1 MRLRSRSFLRGTTV
15 ALALTLAATI
25 SLAGQAQAPAKP
37 ATAKA
42 APASAAAGKAY
53 KAPRTPDGQPDLQGF
68 WTNSTYVPLER
79 PNGVTKEIYTPDE
92 AEAAIKAAAAPRSGA
107 DRAGDDRRRA
117 LRLQPVRTG
126 SKPVHVREEP
136 ADVAD
141 RGSAG
146 RQDSAGHRRRA
157 EARAGSRRRA
167 EGGGRSVRRGGEHAD
182 RFALHHHGRSR
193 PPAAERRLQR
203 ELPDRPGRRAT

>member
-1 MRLRSRSFLRGTTV
+1 MRLRSRSFLRGITV

-37 ATAKA
+37 TTAKA
-42 APASAAAGKAY
+42 APSKRRCREG
-53 KAPRTPDGQPDLQGF
+53 LQGAAHAR
-68 WTNSTYVPLER
+68 R
-79 PNGVTKEIYTPDE
+79 PAGPAGVLDQLDIRAARA
-92 AEAAIKAAAAPRSGA
+92 AEWCDQRDIHAGRSRSGDQGRRGTRSGA

-136 ADVAD
+136 ADVPD

-146 RQDSAGHRRRA
+146 REDSTGHRRRA
-157 EARAGSRRRA
+157 EARAGSRRRT
-167 EGGGRSVRRGGEHAD
+167 EGDGRSVRRGGEHAD
-182 RFALHHHGRSR
+182 RLALHHHGRSR
-193 PPAAERRLQR
+193 TPAAERRLQR